1 MSDYEPRLKRHYGN
15 SLIAVL
21 ALIAGAL
28 LAQNPAPTLH
38 SNQAELAKV
47 EEWVL
52 SQGNVESI
60 AAEMAAIFGL
70 GSDRLP
76 VKVKSFRTSNG
87 IDDAFAVSTNSAE
100 TGIVLSALKT
110 MANSRQIY
118 FVGNAWLT
126 DRSGNLR
133 STIYIDASGA
143 RVVPNSSRAAQFNE
157 IKAFFLKKLESA
169 NLTTSSPPSP
179 RKSATPAKEN
189 SP

>member
-1 MSDYEPRLKRHYGN
+1 MKVVNTVSRSTLVVFVMS
-15 SLIAVL
+15 L
-21 ALIAGAL
+21 AAITL
-28 LAQNPAPTLH
+28 LAQNPAPTVPYSGH
-38 SNQAELAKV
+38 AELSKV

-60 AAEMAAIFGL
+60 APEIAAILGL

-110 MANSRQIY
+110 TANSRQIY

-133 STIYIDASGA
+133 RTIYIDASGA
-143 RVVPNSSRAAQFNE
+143 RIVSNSSHAAEFKD
-157 IKAFFLKKLESA
+157 IKDFFLKKLKPT
-169 NLTTSSPPSP
+169 NPTTTSSPLP
-179 RKSATPAKEN
+179 
-189 SP
+189 

>member
-1 MSDYEPRLKRHYGN
+1 MKKNLAKFFIATSV
-15 SLIAVL
+15 LIP
-21 ALIAGAL
+21 IAL
-28 LAQNPAPTLH
+28 LAQGLAPTRPY
-38 SNQAELAKV
+38 SDQAELSKV
-47 EEWVL
+47 AESVL

-60 AAEMAAIFGL
+60 APEMAAIFGL

-87 IDDAFAVSTNSAE
+87 IDDAFAVSTNPNQKA
-100 TGIVLSALKT
+100 IVLSALKT

-143 RVVPNSSRAAQFNE
+143 RIVSNSSHAAEFKD
-157 IKAFFLKKLESA
+157 IKDFFLKKLKATSP
-169 NLTTSSPPSP
+169 TMSSSPSS
-179 RKSATPAKEN
+179 RKSATPAKGKEETK
-189 SP
+189 

>member
-1 MSDYEPRLKRHYGN
+1 VKWHY
-15 SLIAVL
+15 SKLLFAAL
-21 ALIAGAL
+21 ALIPAAL
-28 LAQNPAPTLH
+28 LAQNLAPTPRFAD
-38 SNQAELAKV
+38 QAELSKV

-60 AAEMAAIFGL
+60 APEIAAIFGL

-87 IDDAFAVSTNSAE
+87 IDDAFAVSTNPKQA
-100 TGIVLSALKT
+100 GIVISALKT

-143 RVVPNSSRAAQFNE
+143 KIVSNSSHAAEFKDM
-157 IKAFFLKKLESA
+157 KAFFIKKRQA
-169 NLTTSSPPSP
+169 TNPTTTLSPSP
-179 RKSATPAKEN
+179 RTSATAVGEKKIK
-189 SP
+189 